1 MKLLVISV
9 GRPRNRLFQS
19 EVEEYHHR
27 VASSISCEW
36 IAVAESAGRV
46 SASDSIAGEG
56 VRILKKM
63 NKRDY
68 CVLLDQNGRS
78 MTSDEFSKWLFSRLG
93 SVPGRM
99 VLVVGG
105 AFGLSQSVKERS
117 DMKLSLSGM
126 TLTHEMSLLLLFE
139 QLYRAVTIEK
149 GGSYHH

>member
-1 MKLLVISV
+1 LKLLVISV
-9 GRPRNRLFQS
+9 GRPRNRLYKS

-27 VASSISCEW
+27 VAASISCEW
-36 IAVAESAGRV
+36 MAVPESTGRV
-46 SASDSIAGEG
+46 SAAASIAVEG
-56 VRILKKM
+56 ARILKKM

-68 CVLLDQNGRS
+68 CVILDQNGRS
-78 MTSDEFSKWLFSRLG
+78 MTSSEFSKWIFFRLG

-105 AFGLSQSVKERS
+105 AFGLSELVKERS